1 MTYSEVMACAPPDS
15 IDVIIPARGSPP
27 WLELSLKSIASQIRQ
42 PESISVIDDGLQLH
56 TSICDVGKFYFGA
69 RFRLLKNQGSG
80 ISAALNTAIQQ
91 SSAEWIARM
100 DADDVAHP
108 QRLKKQLEFLR
119 AQGDGVIGCGTQVR
133 FINSDG
139 AVLGRSRL
147 PTAWQEISRQIH
159 CTTSFVHPSLM
170 VRREMLLT
178 TPYRPAMDG
187 AEDVDLI
194 LRLAE
199 QGKILNLDEPLLD
212 YRLYHNQESFRA
224 RARHTALQEL
234 AFRLARARR
243 NTGID
248 PLVGTPELAEK
259 FVSWR
264 LSDPTYVK
272 TRCFLTAVRYMATH
286 LRGRDAKGFTKLAIT
301 GVKWLPV
308 NSSSIRLAW
317 RVARRGGRALLDEA
331 TPFAE
336 LNS

>member
-1 MTYSEVMACAPPDS
+1 M
-15 IDVIIPARGSPP
+15 P
-27 WLELSLKSIASQIRQ
+27 WLNSSMQSIRDQSLRPTRIT
-42 PESISVIDDGLQLH
+42 VIDDGLD
-56 TSICDVGKFYFGA
+56 DVQSADHLGTALFGA

-100 DADDVAHP
+100 DADDMAHP
-108 QRLKKQLEFLR
+108 QRLKKQLDFLK
-119 AQGDGVIGCGTQVR
+119 AQADGVIGCGTQVR

-159 CTTSFVHPSLM
+159 CTTCFVHPSLM

-199 QGKILNLDEPLLD
+199 QGRMLNLDQPLLD

-248 PLVGTPELAEK
+248 PLVGNPELAEK

-272 TRCFLTAVRYMATH
+272 TRYFLTAVRYMATY
-286 LRGRDAKGFTKLAIT
+286 LRGGDAKGFMELAIT
-301 GVKWLPV
+301 GVKRLPV

-317 RVARRGGRALLDEA
+317 RVARRGGAALLDEA